1 MANSTSITT
10 TRRRFIGGSAI
21 LMAGI
26 GRAGFVASAREA
38 DYDVIV
44 IGAGTGGIPTAL
56 FAAERG
62 ARVLLLDK
70 APIIGGTLHWSTGQ
84 IAGAGTVF
92 QQRLGIEDSADA
104 HYNDCMRINGGTSDP
119 ILTRLTVEHAGA
131 TINWLAQ
138 HGYEVMDGHPVTG
151 IGHDHFSTRRYQ
163 QGVKSGVSIIDAFE
177 PSLRR
182 HIDAGRIDLMLES
195 EAIELV
201 QQDSNGAILGVVART
216 ANDEVRDYRGRST
229 VIATGGCASN
239 PRLFEELHGVPLYA
253 QAAYPTSTGQG
264 LLLGLGAGAWLRGGD
279 KYASLPGFVPREHR
293 YPTTMHAFAPL
304 DPVKRLPWEILVNA
318 RGERFVQED
327 HPSVNHIEH
336 GILKQPGQRHWAIYD
351 QAMLEQ
357 SSPIIPEWTRERLA
371 QEHATH
377 AMFHRADTI
386 EQLALSAGLHPR
398 QLARTVTS
406 YNDILQRGDND
417 PFARKHRPLA
427 LAKPPFHAIEMQGWT
442 LVSFAGLAVN
452 ERLQVTAQNGQAI
465 PNLYAVGEALGAG
478 STSGNAYTN
487 GMLVTPAITFGRL
500 LGQSILPVS
509 GKA

>member
-1 MANSTSITT
+1 MANSASMST

-26 GRAGFVASAREA
+26 GRAGFAAAAQGSA
-38 DYDVIV
+38 YDVIV

-62 ARVLLLDK
+62 ARVLLIDK
-70 APIIGGTLHWSTGQ
+70 AATIGGTLHWSTGQ

-92 QQRLGIEDSADA
+92 QERLGIKDSADA
-104 HYNDCMRINGGTSDP
+104 HYEDCMRINGGTADP
-119 ILTRLTVEHAGA
+119 TLTRLTVDHAGA

-138 HGYEVMDGHPVTG
+138 HGYTVMDGHPVTG
-151 IGHDHFSTRRYQ
+151 IGHDHFTTRRYQ
-163 QGVKSGVSIIDAFE
+163 QGVKSGLSILEAFE

-182 HIDAGRIDLMLES
+182 HIDAGRIDLMLET
-195 EAIELV
+195 EVVDLI
-201 QQDSNGAILGVVART
+201 QQDRDGAILGVVALT
-216 ANDEVRDYRGRST
+216 TDGKIRDYRGRST

-239 PRLFEELHGVPLYA
+239 PRLFEDLHGVPLYA

-304 DPVKRLPWEILVNA
+304 DPVKRQPWEILVNA
-318 RGERFVQED
+318 HGERFVQED

-336 GILKQPGQRHWAIYD
+336 GILEQPGQRHWAIYD

-357 SSPIIPEWTRERLA
+357 SAPIIPDWSRERLA
-371 QEHATH
+371 KEHESH

-386 EQLALSAGLHPR
+386 EQLALSAGLHPKN
-398 QLARTVTS
+398 LASTVAG
-406 YNDILQRGDND
+406 YNKSIQGGDAD
-417 PFARKHRPLA
+417 RFARKHRPLP
-427 LAKPPFHAIEMQGWT
+427 LSKGPFYAIEMQGWT

-452 ERLQVTAQNGQAI
+452 ERLQVTMPSGQAI

-487 GMLVTPAITFGRL
+487 GMLVTPAISFGRL
-500 LGQSILPVS
+500 LGQSILPVA
-509 GKA
+509 GA